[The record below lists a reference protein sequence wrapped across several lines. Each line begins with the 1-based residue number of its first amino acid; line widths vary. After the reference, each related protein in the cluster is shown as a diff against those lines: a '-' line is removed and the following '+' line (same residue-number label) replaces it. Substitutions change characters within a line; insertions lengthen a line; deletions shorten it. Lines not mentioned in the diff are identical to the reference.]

1 MRFRR
6 SSQNRITA
14 VGVLALSLL
23 ALGLLGTVSAC
34 APSTTAPVPLPSA
47 SSGSSASPG
56 GPKLVPDGNAKEN
69 LPFFDATNEALLV
82 TTPKPDG
89 RAFIDSLVAAGF
101 TKSDMEVTPDKTAI
115 GLDRDN
121 IQFSV
126 KFGKAC
132 VIGQFGNV
140 GYHSTIAPVTQ
151 TGSCLIGLTR
161 AIDW

>member
-6 SSQNRITA
+6 SPQHRTTA
-14 VGVLALSLL
+14 VGVLPLCLL
-23 ALGLLGTVSAC
+23 ALGLLGSVCAC
-34 APSTTAPVPLPSA
+34 APSTTSPAPLPSA
-47 SSGSSASPG
+47 SSGSSAGPG
-56 GPKLVPDGNAKEN
+56 GPKLVPDGTAKEN
-69 LPFFDATNEALLV
+69 LSFFDATNEALLL

-89 RAFIDSLVAAGF
+89 RGFIDSLVAAGF

-126 KFGKAC
+126 KFGKQC
-132 VIGQFGNV
+132 IIGQFGNV
-140 GYHSTIAPVTQ
+140 GYHSTLAPITQ
-151 TGSCLIGLTR
+151 TGSCLVGLTR